1 MEISVVGHALAQ
13 LIDAVKAANGWS
25 DPDLVENARARG
37 YELTKS
43 NISRYRN
50 EQPLISI
57 KGDTVRA
64 LAAALGVTDAQVA
77 AAAVESMGISLPRYQ
92 EPRIEQSVRLD
103 PGLSKRDQ
111 DLLLVLLSRMRD
123 TDAGGAA
130 TDVKPPPATSV
141 VQVLNSPLSRA
152 ADDSNPARY
161 PWVVWTVELLDPDRL
176 AGENVAERTATAASA
191 AARKHGC
198 VYEYCVDED
207 TLEDGTNY
215 YKWYMGVTR
224 AEHENCVGNV
234 PVVVTE
240 LVTALIGVLPRG
252 CDSVARWTAAP
263 SAHATRIRN
272 EVNHGY
278 PGID

>member
-1 MEISVVGHALAQ
+1 METSVVGHALAQ

-25 DPDLVENARARG
+25 DPDLVENAHARG

-64 LAAALGVTDAQVA
+64 LAAALRVTDAQVA
-77 AAAVESMGISLPRYQ
+77 TAAIESMGISLPRYQ
-92 EPRIEQSVRLD
+92 QPRIEQSVRLD

-111 DLLLVLLSRMRD
+111 DLLLALLSRMR
-123 TDAGGAA
+123 ASGPGGAA
-130 TDVKPPPATSV
+130 ADTKAPTTPV
-141 VQVLNSPLSRA
+141 VRVANSPSSRA
-152 ADDSNPARY
+152 ADESNPAHY

-176 AGENVAERTATAASA
+176 AGGNVAERTAAAASV

-224 AEHENCVGNV
+224 AEHANCVGNV

-252 CDSVARWTAAP
+252 CDSAALWTAAP

-272 EVNHGY
+272 EVDHGY
-278 PGID
+278 PGIG

>member
-1 MEISVVGHALAQ
+1 METSVVGHALAQ

-25 DPDLVENARARG
+25 DPDLVENAHARG

-64 LAAALGVTDAQVA
+64 LAAALRVTDAQVA
-77 AAAVESMGISLPRYQ
+77 TAAVESMGIPLPRYQ

-111 DLLLVLLSRMRD
+111 DLLLALLSRMR
-123 TDAGGAA
+123 AAAPGGAVA
-130 TDVKPPPATSV
+130 DTRAPTTPV
-141 VQVLNSPLSRA
+141 VRVANSPSSRA
-152 ADDSNPARY
+152 ADDSNPDHY
-161 PWVVWTVELLDPDRL
+161 PWVVWTVELLDPDRF
-176 AGENVAERTATAASA
+176 AGENVADRTATAAAVA
-191 AARKHGC
+191 AKKHGC

-224 AEHENCVGNV
+224 AEHANCVGNV

-252 CDSVARWTAAP
+252 CDSAALWTAAP

-272 EVNHGY
+272 EVDHGY
-278 PGID
+278 PGIG

>member
-1 MEISVVGHALAQ
+1 MEIGHALAQ
-13 LIDAVKAANGWS
+13 LIDAVKAANSWS
-25 DPDLVENARARG
+25 DPDLVENAHARG

-50 EQPLISI
+50 ERPLISI
-57 KGDTVRA
+57 KGDTIKA

-92 EPRIEQSVRLD
+92 DPCIEQSVRLD

-111 DLLLVLLSRMRD
+111 DLLLVLVSRMRD
-123 TDAGGAA
+123 PDAAGAVMDMKA
-130 TDVKPPPATSV
+130 PATPV
-141 VQVLNSPLSRA
+141 VRVEKSPFSLV
-152 ADDSNPARY
+152 ADDWNPAHY
-161 PWVVWTVELLDPDRL
+161 PWVVWAVELLDPDRL
-176 AGENVAERTATAASA
+176 AGENVAERTATAVSV

-207 TLEDGTNY
+207 TLEDGTKY
-215 YKWYMGVTR
+215 YKWYIGVTR
-224 AEHENCVGNV
+224 AAHANCVGNV

-240 LVTALIGVLPRG
+240 IVTALIGVLPRG
-252 CDSVARWTAAP
+252 CDCAALWTAAP
-263 SAHATRIRN
+263 TAHATRIRN
-272 EVNHGY
+272 EVDHGY